1 MLKDILPAR
10 FLRALDFLQM
20 DKLNEIRL
28 RVSFPTIVYYGGR
41 YFLGENGLADSNKDS
56 LCATAQ
62 ELNDIVYRACE
73 CSVYAHNEE
82 LKQGYI
88 TIEGGIRIGICGEVV
103 VDNGIIK
110 TIKNFSSLN
119 IRIPREIKDC
129 SLTAL
134 PFLHNENGV
143 LNTLVLAPPGAGKT
157 TFIRDLAAQLS
168 NKFISRNLLV
178 VDERN
183 EIASVINGKPG
194 LNVGKYT
201 DVYSGAD
208 KQFGII
214 NGIRT
219 MTPDAIILDE
229 LITSADLQ
237 AINYIIGCGVKVV
250 ATSHSRDIY
259 DLQKKP
265 LFKEVLKD
273 NLFDRF
279 VVLSNRKCKG
289 TLEGVWD
296 KNYTCLYYG

>member
-1 MLKDILPAR
+1 MLKDVLPAR

-41 YFLGENGLADSNKDS
+41 YFLGENGLADSSKDA

-88 TIEGGIRIGICGEVV
+88 TIAGGVRIGICGEVV
-103 VDNGIIK
+103 VDNGTIK
-110 TIKNFSSLN
+110 T
-119 IRIPREIKDC
+119 
-129 SLTAL
+129 
-134 PFLHNENGV
+134 V
-143 LNTLVLAPPGAGKT
+143 GKT
-157 TFIRDLAAQLS
+157 TFIRDLAMQLS

-183 EIASVINGKPG
+183 EIAAVINGKPS
-194 LNVGKYT
+194 LNIGQYA
-201 DVYSGAD
+201 DVYSGAN
-208 KQFGII
+208 KQYGII

-219 MTPDAIILDE
+219 MTPDVIILDE
-229 LITSADLQ
+229 LITAADLQ
-237 AINYIIGCGVKVV
+237 AINYVAGCGVRFV
-250 ATSHSRDIY
+250 ATSHSSDIY

-265 LFKEVLKD
+265 LFREVLKD

-279 VVLSNRKCKG
+279 VVLSNRKGKG

>member
-1 MLKDILPAR
+1 MLKDVLPAR

-41 YFLGENGLADSNKDS
+41 YFLGENGLADSSKDA
-56 LCATAQ
+56 LCTTAQ

-88 TIEGGIRIGICGEVV
+88 TISGGIRIGICGEVV
-103 VDNGIIK
+103 VDNGTIK

-129 SLTAL
+129 SLAVL

-157 TFIRDLAAQLS
+157 TFIRDLAMQLS

-183 EIASVINGKPG
+183 EIAAVTNGKTG
-194 LNVGKYT
+194 LNVGQYT
-201 DVYSGAD
+201 DVYSGAN
-208 KQFGII
+208 KQYGII

-219 MTPDAIILDE
+219 MTPDVIILDE
-229 LITSADLQ
+229 LITAADLQ
-237 AINYIIGCGVKVV
+237 AINYVAGCGVRFV
-250 ATSHSRDIY
+250 ATSHSSDIY

-265 LFKEVLKD
+265 LF
-273 NLFDRF
+273 
-279 VVLSNRKCKG
+279 
-289 TLEGVWD
+289 
-296 KNYTCLYYG
+296 